1 MDEPWFPV
9 SILLPTR
16 HQGSGG
22 LTRRW
27 TRAGSPKKSSGLCGG
42 NKCCH
47 SCTMNCTTN
56 CIGYGVCKF
65 LLSWLLSTF
74 HTLDEY
80 HGYYSFLCVSWIHLG
95 QIASQENADSRWV
108 LFNRTDRAT
117 VRIPPRS
124 MEFLGHFPR
133 RSCKDLDLTP
143 RPEVP
148 PCVMHR

>member
-1 MDEPWFPV
+1 MV
-9 SILLPTR
+9 SGVNSPTDKTPGIR
-16 HQGSGG
+16 GAHQAMNTS
-22 LTRRW
+22 RE
-27 TRAGSPKKSSGLCGG
+27 PKKEQWSMWGGG

-80 HGYYSFLCVSWIHLG
+80 YGYYSFLCVSWIHLG

-124 MEFLGHFPR
+124 MEFQGHFPR

-143 RPEVP
+143 RPEHV
-148 PCVMHR
+148 